1 MSIFSSSEV
10 CPVNVSCV
18 LFDLD
23 GTVLDTLADLR
34 NGVNYALRLFSFPE
48 ISLEDTRRFLGNGAR
63 QLISLSVPA
72 GTPPE
77 VTEQVLAAYVPYY
90 QAHCRIE
97 TAPYPGIPELIAAL
111 RQRGIKVGIVSNK
124 PDAAVQELSALFFPS
139 QLDVSIG
146 ESPAVRRKPAPDTV
160 FAALR
165 ALGREDASSCV
176 YVGDT
181 EVDIETAR
189 SAGMPCISVSYG
201 FRTEEELRA
210 SGAETLARS
219 VSELSGLLLGA

>member
-1 MSIFSSSEV
+1 M
-10 CPVNVSCV
+10 NVSCV

-77 VTEQVLAAYVPYY
+77 VTEQVLAAYGPYY

-97 TAPYPGIPELIAAL
+97 TAPYPG
-111 RQRGIKVGIVSNK
+111 S
-124 PDAAVQELSALFFPS
+124 
-139 QLDVSIG
+139 
-146 ESPAVRRKPAPDTV
+146 
-160 FAALR
+160 
-165 ALGREDASSCV
+165 
-176 YVGDT
+176 
-181 EVDIETAR
+181 R
-189 SAGMPCISVSYG
+189 S
-201 FRTEEELRA
+201 
-210 SGAETLARS
+210 
-219 VSELSGLLLGA
+219 